1 MLESGLHQGSSLRWY
16 AHDLRVLSVIPSGEK
31 EDLSALWSACA
42 VLQEQGYPVVILDG
56 LEQEAGQT
64 PGLQDILQGHT
75 DCGPAALLA
84 DIRHP
89 HTIASLPSARG
100 LVQLAHLTHSGLA
113 SGQHPLNQLYRHLRN
128 HALVVLL
135 APAPLLAPVLQG
147 VQQAPW
153 VLVPGRRS
161 SVVSCYRALKHM
173 FMHTGV
179 MPQLLALRPAHTGLD
194 PLLKSIAQ
202 CAHHHLH
209 TEPLAQQVDPGD
221 PRALQRWALQCL
233 EQGHIVTMPGQAAVP
248 LSFTPSSCPSPAL
261 PSVWNH

>member
-1 MLESGLHQGSSLRWY
+1 MLDSGLHQGSSLRWH
-16 AHDLRVLSVIPSGEK
+16 ASGLRVLSVIPSGEP

-56 LEQEAGQT
+56 LERETDQA
-64 PGLQDILQGHT
+64 PGLQDLLQGHT
-75 DCGPAALLA
+75 ECISTALPA
-84 DIRHP
+84 DITRP
-89 HTIASLPSARG
+89 HAIASLPAARG
-100 LVQLAHLTHSGLA
+100 LVQLAHLGQA
-113 SGQHPLNQLYRHLRN
+113 SGQLPLNLLYRHLRN

-153 VLVPGRRS
+153 VLVPARRS
-161 SVVSCYRALKHM
+161 SVVPCYRALKHM

-194 PLLKSIAQ
+194 PLLKSVAQ
-202 CAHHHLH
+202 CAHHHLRI
-209 TEPLAQQVDPGD
+209 EPLAQQVDPHD

-233 EQGHIVTMPGQAAVP
+233 EQGQIIAAPEQAAASVA
-248 LSFTPSSCPSPAL
+248 FFSSSPAL
-261 PSVWNH
+261 SSVWNH

>member
-1 MLESGLHQGSSLRWY
+1 MLESSLHQGSSLRWY
-16 AHDLRVLSVIPSGEK
+16 TRGLRVLSIIPSGEA

-56 LEQEAGQT
+56 LEQETDQA
-64 PGLQDILQGHT
+64 PGLQDILQGHA
-75 DCGPAALLA
+75 DCGSTALSA
-84 DIRHP
+84 DITRP
-89 HTIASLPSARG
+89 HAIASLPAARG
-100 LVQLAHLTHSGLA
+100 LVQLAHLGLA
-113 SGQHPLNQLYRHLRN
+113 SGQRPLSLLYRHLRN

-147 VQQAPW
+147 IQQAPW

-161 SVVSCYRALKHM
+161 SVVPCYRALKHM

-202 CAHHHLH
+202 CAHHHLR

-221 PRALQRWALQCL
+221 PRGLQRWALQCL
-233 EQGHIVTMPGQAAVP
+233 EQSQIVAMPGQAAAP
-248 LSFTPSSCPSPAL
+248 LPFSAPSPAL
-261 PSVWNH
+261 SSVWNH